1 VSAGSVV
8 SAEGPAGL
16 AVGGATVG
24 GATVGVLAL
33 QGDVAEH
40 LRAIGAAGARPV
52 PVRREAELD
61 LVDGLIIPG
70 GESTTIWKL
79 LSIFDLAGPLRA
91 RIAGGLPV
99 FGSCAGMILLASR
112 LVDQASGQETLGAID
127 MTVRRNAFGRQLDSF
142 ESDIRISGQA
152 ADPMADSGVAAA
164 VAGEPFRAVFIRAPW
179 VEDVGPGVEIL
190 ATEPSTG
197 KIVAVRQGQALATA
211 FHPELTQDNR
221 VHKIFIDMVRE
232 RS

>member
-1 VSAGSVV
+1 VAATAVRTVTDNRPG
-8 SAEGPAGL
+8 GPAP
-16 AVGGATVG
+16 AI
-24 GATVGVLAL
+24 GVLAL

-40 LRAIGAAGARPV
+40 LRAVELAGARSV
-52 PVRREAELD
+52 PVRRLAELD
-61 LVDGLIIPG
+61 AVDGLIIPG

-79 LSIFDLAGPLRA
+79 LSIFELAEPLRE

-99 FGSCAGMILLASR
+99 FGSCAGMILLANR
-112 LVDQASGQETLGAID
+112 LVDRASDQQTLGAID

-142 ESDIRISGQA
+142 ERDL
-152 ADPMADSGVAAA
+152 A
-164 VAGEPFRAVFIRAPW
+164 VRGAGDEPFHAVFIRAPW
-179 VEDVGPGVEIL
+179 VEEAGQGVEIL
-190 ATEPSTG
+190 ATEPGTS

-211 FHPELTQDNR
+211 FHPELAQDNR